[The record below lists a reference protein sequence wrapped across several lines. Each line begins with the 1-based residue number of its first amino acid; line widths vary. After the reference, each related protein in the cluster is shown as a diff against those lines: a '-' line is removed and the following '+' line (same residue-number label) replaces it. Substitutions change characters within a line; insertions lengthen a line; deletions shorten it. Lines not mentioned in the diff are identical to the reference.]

1 MPKARTQTEAAAPA
15 PIPESHDTSA
25 LPMSYDVRIHTVK
38 MNGTTRGN
46 ASVTVNG
53 QFGIRGV
60 NVREGQNGLFVSMPS
75 WKDGNGEYHDICFP
89 CTKESRATFD
99 KAVLSAFEQ
108 TRLQAGAGTAPQTP
122 SETLPIEY
130 DVRVHSLHPGA
141 GTLKG
146 TASVNIND
154 QFAIRSVK
162 IMEGSKGLFASTP
175 GFKGGNGMFKD
186 YCYPITKEAR
196 EAFNQAVADAYRQAL
211 TQSQVAGQN
220 TAAPQQADTHATQG
234 APSMAPVMQM

>member
-1 MPKARTQTEAAAPA
+1 MLKVKTQTESEAP
-15 PIPESHDTSA
+15 PMNQESPA

-53 QFGIRGV
+53 QFGVRGV

-89 CTKESRATFD
+89 CTKEARAEFD
-99 KAVLSAFEQ
+99 KAVLSAFD
-108 TRLQAGAGTAPQTP
+108 RARAGTAEQTP
-122 SETLPIEY
+122 AQPLPVEY
-130 DVRVHSLHPGA
+130 DVRVHSLHPGGGA
-141 GTLKG
+141 LKG

-162 IMEGSKGLFASTP
+162 IMESSKGLFVSTP

-186 YCYPITKEAR
+186 YCYPVTKEAR
-196 EAFNQAVADAYRQAL
+196 ADFNQAVINAYEQAL
-211 TQSQVAGQN
+211 TQSQSAGQGMSD
-220 TAAPQQADTHATQG
+220 QQQPDTQTPFDHG
-234 APSMAPVMQM
+234 AQISAPVMRM